1 MIANILENS
10 VSSSLACRD
19 GKSGAQSWKPMS
31 RKSFALT
38 AAAIGPDGVALK
50 NRALKR
56 AYWEYVQQ
64 SASQLGAAV
73 AHEVAAG
80 RLVIT
85 GASVNA
91 KGHGGALKWE
101 TAERFSRHEPAAP
114 KKADPFVALADKLG
128 ITVDALKAKLT
139 A

>member
-1 MIANILENS
+1 MIANILETS
-10 VSSSLACRD
+10 VSSALACNES
-19 GKSGAQSWKPMS
+19 KSGAQSWKPMS

-38 AAAIGPDGVALK
+38 AAAVGLK

-85 GASVNA
+85 GASLNA

-101 TAERFSRHEPAAP
+101 TAERFARHEPAAP
-114 KKADPFVALADKLG
+114 KRVDPFEALAEKLG
-128 ITVDALKAKLT
+128 ITADALKAKL
-139 A
+139 AA

>member
-1 MIANILENS
+1 MIANILETS
-10 VSSSLACRD
+10 VSSALACNET
-19 GKSGAQSWKPMS
+19 KTGAQSWKPMS

-38 AAAIGPDGVALK
+38 AAAVGLK

-85 GASVNA
+85 GASLNA

-101 TAERFSRHEPAAP
+101 TAERFARHEPAAP
-114 KKADPFVALADKLG
+114 KKEDPYALLAAKLG
-128 ITVDALKAKLT
+128 ITVDALKAKVS